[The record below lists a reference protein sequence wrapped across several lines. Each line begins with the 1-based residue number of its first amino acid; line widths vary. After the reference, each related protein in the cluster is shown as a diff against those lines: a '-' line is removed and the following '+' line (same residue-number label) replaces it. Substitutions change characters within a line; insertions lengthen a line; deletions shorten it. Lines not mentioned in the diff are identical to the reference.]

1 MRRLILAFAAAASL
15 ALAATSPTL
24 AARYGVP
31 LMGLSYGEDDLQR
44 LDYWPGPGPDAPLVV
59 FVHGGGWKATRI

>member
-44 LDYWPGPGPDAPLVV
+44 LD
-59 FVHGGGWKATRI
+59 

>member
-15 ALAATSPTL
+15 ALAATSHTL
-24 AARYGVP
+24 AARCGEP

-44 LDYWPGPGPDAPLVV
+44 LD
-59 FVHGGGWKATRI
+59 